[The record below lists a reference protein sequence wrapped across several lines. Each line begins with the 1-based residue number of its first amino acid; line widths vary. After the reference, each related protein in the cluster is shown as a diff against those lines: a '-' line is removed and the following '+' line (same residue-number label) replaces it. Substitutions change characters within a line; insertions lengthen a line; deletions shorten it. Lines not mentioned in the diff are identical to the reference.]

1 MMVLEGVAFVG
12 ALVAGIAPQAGPDRA
27 PSAAAP
33 LVEIGASATD
43 PNDQLFGVG
52 PVLRTGEG
60 GFLVVETRAGRIRVY
75 DGEGG
80 FVRDLGGQ
88 GDGPGEFREILDAAL
103 LGDTLAVLDRDGSI
117 TRLSLDGTVIG
128 TARFDPTGL
137 TDERFNPVPFGI
149 LPDGRL
155 LVRASERVFGRAD
168 GEYVQRVGWLA
179 LDRRG
184 QADTLGFPPSHAVRS
199 DNGLPRPFR
208 PWIDADFAAAGG
220 ALWVSV
226 PSAGRLWR
234 PSDGVEIRP
243 AGASAAPTAADL
255 DRFRERY
262 LGRARSAND
271 RRVIAEW
278 VDEAPV
284 AERLPPFRRFTV
296 DRLGRVWLERWPA
309 SEGMTV
315 WDVYNRDGAP
325 VGQVSVVDELRLEAA
340 GPEWILGVSTDALGV
355 ERVRLYAVEGV
366 ERAHFSQYRAW
377 TDRHY
382 IRSTVPWYVASVR
395 HSASLSCGFRSPSEH
410 RNASDGCSAGFRP
423 AVLRDRDRDA
433 MR

>member
-1 MMVLEGVAFVG
+1 MQGVALVG
-12 ALVAGIAPQAGPDRA
+12 ALVVGIAPQAGPDLARIVTG
-27 PSAAAP
+27 P
-33 LVEIGASATD
+33 LVEIGASTTD

-60 GFLVVETRAGRIRVY
+60 GFLVVETSAGRIRVY
-75 DGEGG
+75 DGEGR

-103 LGDTLAVLDRDGSI
+103 LGDTLAVLDRNGSI
-117 TRLSLDGTVIG
+117 THLGLDGTVLG
-128 TARFDPTGL
+128 TVRFDPTGL
-137 TDERFNPVPFGI
+137 TGERFNPVPFGI

-179 LDRRG
+179 LDARG

-208 PWIDADFAAAGG
+208 PWLDADFAVGSG
-220 ALWVSV
+220 ALWLSV
-226 PSAGRLWR
+226 PYAGRLWR
-234 PSDGVEIRP
+234 PSDGVEIHP
-243 AGASAAPTAADL
+243 ASARRAPTAADL
-255 DRFRERY
+255 KRFRERY
-262 LGRARSAND
+262 LGRGRTAND

-296 DRLGRVWLERWPA
+296 DRLGRVWLERWRA
-309 SEGMTV
+309 SEGSTV
-315 WDVYNRDGAP
+315 WNVYNQDGAS
-325 VGQVSVVDELRLEAA
+325 VGRVTLDGELRLEAA
-340 GPEWILGVSTDALGV
+340 GTDWILGVSTDALGI

-366 ERAHFSQYRAW
+366 GRASGEN
-377 TDRHY
+377 
-382 IRSTVPWYVASVR
+382 S
-395 HSASLSCGFRSPSEH
+395 
-410 RNASDGCSAGFRP
+410 
-423 AVLRDRDRDA
+423 
-433 MR
+433 